1 MATASSLSLLRGPLT
16 VRALGFVR
24 ASNTRLPHSLPLF
37 HRAIHY
43 RRSYVS
49 AATDEEASARL
60 AAATADT
67 GAPTI
72 LVRISVVYD
81 YRALF
86 KRFDKIIA
94 KEILS
99 TIVYEDDEVL
109 AFRDINPQAPVHVLI
124 IPKLRDGLTQLS
136 KAEERHTEILG
147 RLLYAAKIVA
157 EKEGI
162 LDGFRV
168 VINNGPQAYR
178 KGTISVRS
186 YDANGFKM
194 SFVHL
199 LLTGQ
204 SVYHLHLHGY
214 RTAMPLSKVGLE
226 APAGAVRGQAD
237 DVQNET
243 EELIR
248 IKNYLFKE
256 LSEKTGQPI
265 EKIQKDL
272 SRLKH
277 FDSQEA
283 LEYGLID
290 RIVRPSD
297 FKDDSERKDS
307 TVGLG

>member
-72 LVRISVVYD
+72 
-81 YRALF
+81 
-86 KRFDKIIA
+86 FDKIIA
-94 KEILS
+94 KGIPS

-168 VINNGPQAYR
+168 VINNGPQAC
-178 KGTISVRS
+178 
-186 YDANGFKM
+186 
-194 SFVHL
+194 
-199 LLTGQ
+199 Q
-204 SVYHLHLHGY
+204 SVYHLHLH
-214 RTAMPLSKVGLE
+214 V
-226 APAGAVRGQAD
+226 
-237 DVQNET
+237 
-243 EELIR
+243 
-248 IKNYLFKE
+248 
-256 LSEKTGQPI
+256 
-265 EKIQKDL
+265 
-272 SRLKH
+272 
-277 FDSQEA
+277 
-283 LEYGLID
+283 
-290 RIVRPSD
+290 
-297 FKDDSERKDS
+297 
-307 TVGLG
+307 LGGRQMKWPPG